1 MWTGWAHHRS
11 VGLVGGASCDRP
23 VPTSC
28 RGKPASFTK
37 WGGAGGR
44 GQIRREWGPGL
55 GGKTQ
60 KSWAWGSEWNASL
73 RTDIWLLRSLQGY
86 LFWVPSPVGDA
97 GACTLPGGSPSP
109 CLYQSP
115 HSTGFYLLPPPPPA
129 PTCCLPHTGNGH
141 ASSEAR
147 QSQNTPHAGWTL
159 GGGGVKLPTELDFQR
174 VCRFYKAAPSQRV
187 IGSQLCLKVF
197 ASVWRKFPESLAS
210 HSCLVP
216 RKCHFQLLGTI
227 LF

>member
-11 VGLVGGASCDRP
+11 VGLVGGASCVRP

-97 GACTLPGGSPSP
+97 GACTLPLPSHPIQLDSTSFHHRPPPRPAASPT
-109 CLYQSP
+109 QE
-115 HSTGFYLLPPPPPA
+115 TDTLPP
-129 PTCCLPHTGNGH
+129 
-141 ASSEAR
+141 R
-147 QSQNTPHAGWTL
+147 QDKAKILHTL
-159 GGGGVKLPTELDFQR
+159 GELWE
-174 VCRFYKAAPSQRV
+174 VEASNY
-187 IGSQLCLKVF
+187 QLNLTFREFVGF
-197 ASVWRKFPESLAS
+197 TR
-210 HSCLVP
+210 
-216 RKCHFQLLGTI
+216 LLHHKG
-227 LF
+227 